1 MNTPRDGEEA
11 PVSAPRTAGEPRWL
25 TAEQQRDWRA
35 TIVGASFLMRALT
48 ADLETAS
55 ELSMAEYELLVR
67 LSEAPEHRVRM
78 SELADSVA
86 HSRSRVTHTVARL
99 ESAGLVARRPA
110 AKDGRGV
117 EAALTERG
125 MRRLEEAAPGH
136 VASVRARLVDVLSA
150 QQLRDLG
157 GAMRA
162 VLEAA
167 GIDALPGGAEGAGG
181 EGAGTEGA
189 WAEGAGVDGGSG
201 RNAGC

>member
-11 PVSAPRTAGEPRWL
+11 PVSASGTAGEPRWL

-35 TIVGASFLMRALT
+35 TIVGASFLMRALS

-55 ELSMAEYELLVR
+55 GLSMAEYELLVR

-181 EGAGTEGA
+181 ERAGTEGA

>member
-11 PVSAPRTAGEPRWL
+11 PVSASGTAGEPRWL

-35 TIVGASFLMRALT
+35 TIVGASFLMRALS

-55 ELSMAEYELLVR
+55 GLSMAEYELLVR

-189 WAEGAGVDGGSG
+189 GVDGGSG

>member
-11 PVSAPRTAGEPRWL
+11 PVSASGTAGEPRWL

-35 TIVGASFLMRALT
+35 TIVGASFLMRALS

-55 ELSMAEYELLVR
+55 GLSMAEYELLVR